1 MHEISAALRVFRKAP
16 GFVVTVVLTIALGI
30 GANTAIFTLVH
41 AVLLRSLPVRD
52 PKMLYTVGSD
62 TSRGGVM
69 SALPESGNLSTFS
82 YDLYKHLRETTPG
95 LDQLAAM
102 QSGGERMNV
111 REGQQLAK
119 SERTEYVSGNYFSTL
134 GIGAFAGRMFSQ
146 QDDTPAAAPAAVMS
160 YATWQAEYASDS
172 SVLGKAFTF
181 QGHPIT
187 VVGIAPAGFY
197 GDRVSSSPPAFWLP
211 LAVEPLIEG
220 SFSILHSPTSSWLY
234 LLGRVKPDTSLLS
247 LEEQMTGNVR
257 NWLATQPDYTR
268 NGGAALIAK
277 QRIRFF
283 PGGSGI
289 QQLQHQESTGLYLLM
304 AISGLVL
311 LVACANVANLMLAK
325 GSARRADTSLR
336 IALGA
341 QRSRIVRQML
351 TESVLLSC
359 LGGAV
364 GLALAYEGTRL
375 ILSLAFPDSP
385 HLPIH
390 ASPSLPVLGFAFL
403 LSLATGVI
411 FGVAPAWMSS
421 RADPAEAL
429 RGANR
434 STRDRVSL
442 PQRSLIVFQAA
453 LSLVLLV
460 GAGLLTRSLVRLQ
473 SQNFGF
479 QTTNRYVVQID
490 PAGAGYT
497 VETLPAF
504 YRAVQDRFGALPNV
518 ANVGLA
524 LYSPLSETRWATG
537 INIAGRPDPVAGDQM
552 TSDMDRVSP
561 QFFAAIGERLLRGR
575 VFNDADTPTSQGVA
589 VVNQQFAKEFFPG
602 EDPVGRSFGA
612 EPGRSDTHRIIGVVA
627 DAKFADPATEPHPMY
642 FLPPMQRVPGLS
654 PAQTANETQALF
666 NRAIIL
672 DFKTPPRNVDAL
684 VRRILGDINPNL
696 TVDGLHTLEYQVNG
710 NFTENRLISRLA
722 MLFGLLALMLAAI
735 GLYGVTSYRVAR
747 RTSEIGLRMALGA
760 TRGRILL
767 MVLGGAFAEVG
778 LGLAIGIPGALLG
791 ARSIDSL
798 LYGVTPYDPVSIL
811 LATAALALAAGAA
824 ALLPARR
831 AASTEPMIALRTE

>member
-1 MHEISAALRVFRKAP
+1 MHEILTTFRTFRKSP
-16 GFVVTVVLTIALGI
+16 GFVITVVLTIALGI

-62 TSRGGVM
+62 TSRAGVM
-69 SALPESGNLSTFS
+69 NGLPDSGKLSTFS
-82 YDLYKHLRETTPG
+82 YDLYKHLRATTPG
-95 LDQLAAM
+95 FEQLAAM
-102 QSGGERMNV
+102 QSGAEGMNV

-119 SERTEYVSGNYFSTL
+119 SEGTEYVSGNYFSTL
-134 GIGAFAGRMFSQ
+134 GIGAFAGRLFSQ

-160 YATWQAEYASDS
+160 YATWQADYASDP
-172 SVLGKAFTF
+172 SVVGKAFTF

-187 VVGIAPAGFY
+187 VVGIAPPGFY
-197 GDRVSSSPPAFWLP
+197 GDRVSTSPPAFWLP
-211 LAVEPLIEG
+211 LAVEPMIEG

-234 LLGRVKPDTSLLS
+234 LLGRIKPDVSIRPLA
-247 LEEQMTGNVR
+247 EQMTGNVR
-257 NWLATQPDYTR
+257 NWLSTQPEYTR
-268 NGGAALIAK
+268 NGGASVIAK
-277 QRIRFF
+277 QQIRLV

-311 LVACANVANLMLAK
+311 LVACANVANLLLAK
-325 GSARRADTSLR
+325 GSASRADTSVR

-341 QRSRIVRQML
+341 QRNRIVRQML
-351 TESVLLSC
+351 TESVMLSC

-364 GLALAYEGTRL
+364 GLALAYVGTRM
-375 ILSLAFPDSP
+375 ILSVAFPDSP
-385 HLPIH
+385 QLPIH
-390 ASPSLPVLGFAFL
+390 ASPSSAVLGFAFL
-403 LSLATGVI
+403 LSLVTGAI
-411 FGVAPAWMSS
+411 FGVAPAWMTSH
-421 RADPAEAL
+421 ADPAEAL

-473 SQNFGF
+473 KQDFGF
-479 QTTNRYVVQID
+479 LTANRYVVQVD

-524 LYSPLSETRWATG
+524 LYSPLSGTRWATG
-537 INIAGRPDPVAGDQM
+537 ITIAGRPAPAAGAQK

-561 QFFAAIGERLLRGR
+561 RFFAALGERLLRGR
-575 VFNDADTPTSQGVA
+575 VFNDSDTATSQGVA
-589 VVNQQFAKEFFPG
+589 VVNQEFAKEFFPG
-602 EDPVGRSFGA
+602 EDPVGQSFGA

-627 DAKFADPATEPHPMY
+627 DAKFADPAAGPHPMY
-642 FLPPMQRVPGLS
+642 FLPPMQRVPGLK
-654 PAQTANETQALF
+654 PAQAASESKGLF
-666 NRAIIL
+666 VSAIVL
-672 DFKTPPRNVDAL
+672 DFKTPPQNVDAL
-684 VRRILGDINPNL
+684 VRRTLGDINPNL
-696 TVDGLHTLEYQVNG
+696 TVGVLHTLEYQVNG

-760 TRGRILL
+760 TRGGILL
-767 MVLGGAFAEVG
+767 MVLRGAFVQVG
-778 LGLAIGIPGALLG
+778 LGLAIGVPVAMLG
-791 ARSIDSL
+791 AHSIASQ
-798 LYGVTPYDPVSIL
+798 LYGVAPYDPVSML
-811 LATAALALAAGAA
+811 LAIAALAIAAGAA